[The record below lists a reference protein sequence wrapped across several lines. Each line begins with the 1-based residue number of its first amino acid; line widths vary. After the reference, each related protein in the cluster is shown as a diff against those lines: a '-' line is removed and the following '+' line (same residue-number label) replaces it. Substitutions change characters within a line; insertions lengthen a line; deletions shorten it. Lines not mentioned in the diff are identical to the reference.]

1 MPSTTQYAQASMQDR
16 ANVPALKFS
25 NGTMH
30 LSQYCEPFWSS
41 QCLAIDTQTLWNP
54 TIACTIHHAI

>member
-16 ANVPALKFS
+16 SNVPAPKRP

-30 LSQYCEPFWSS
+30 LSQYREPFWSS
-41 QCLAIDTQTLWNP
+41 QCLAIDAQTLWNP
-54 TIACTIHHAI
+54 TTACTIHHAI